1 MDADTNVGTS
11 STALLIWIM
20 RVTMPVIL
28 FVIWYCTQGQ
38 SKKNQ
43 YSRDDLLTVRAAL
56 ASRRAEAPEFLQ
68 TLRLEKA
75 PSSGGAA
82 RRDGGPSSKRGS
94 GERTPKGDDH
104 PAGGTRGLP
113 RGSAEVAQAQGG
125 DGVPGCG
132 AAEKPQS
139 KRSILSEEEWM
150 HLESLVN
157 FVAFSARDQ
166 PQRIFLPGAGCPP
179 PPPPP
184 PALPSAKALEVNT
197 TEAAKANQEAQM
209 VLRGILNPTLEIQC
223 PDIAHDLHKQLARSH
238 IHVLEKTYCLMVET
252 CIASGDLRG
261 ASDFLMKMEA
271 AGHCADSSLLDK
283 VMDLYTESRS
293 DSTGACNGAGGP
305 GRQAGPG
312 PGAGRRGNMWSEHDA
327 DDYGD

>member
-1 MDADTNVGTS
+1 MSKSGNDLM
-11 STALLIWIM
+11 STPAQPRSLGSI
-20 RVTMPVIL
+20 
-28 FVIWYCTQGQ
+28 C
-38 SKKNQ
+38 
-43 YSRDDLLTVRAAL
+43 AA
-56 ASRRAEAPEFLQ
+56 AVES
-68 TLRLEKA
+68 
-75 PSSGGAA
+75 
-82 RRDGGPSSKRGS
+82 GS
-94 GERTPKGDDH
+94 GARQSEQ
-104 PAGGTRGLP
+104 PALGARAGL
-113 RGSAEVAQAQGG
+113 
-125 DGVPGCG
+125 D
-132 AAEKPQS
+132 
-139 KRSILSEEEWM
+139 ILR
-150 HLESLVN
+150 
-157 FVAFSARDQ
+157 A
-166 PQRIFLPGAGCPP
+166 PP